1 MGVMGAG
8 GAVGA
13 KIASSVG
20 PAELPQ
26 TVAAFHSLVGFAAV
40 FTALGDYMH
49 MATLHPE
56 GLDGLHLGSVA
67 LATSIGGITAT
78 GSIIAYLK
86 LAEQLDSS
94 ALALQYRDPINGAMA
109 LGMFGFMGHLMTN
122 PSMGMG
128 CIDVIGAAGLSG
140 APGLHMTASIGGADM
155 PVVITVLNS
164 YSGWALCAEG
174 FMLDKPLLTTVGA
187 LIGSSG
193 AILTHIMCVAMN
205 RAIVSEGEA
214 KFTDVETVADSLQN
228 VGSVIV
234 VPGYG

>member
-1 MGVMGAG
+1 MGNVLAMTGVTLGITSTLMTLDSPTTYGQIALVMGAG
-8 GAVGA
+8 GAAGTT
-13 KIASSVG
+13 IARSVG

-49 MATLHPE
+49 MASLHPE

-86 LAEQLDSS
+86 LAEQMDSS

-140 APGLHMTASIGGADM
+140 ALGLHMTASIEEL
-155 PVVITVLNS
+155 TCQWLS
-164 YSGWALCAEG
+164 LCSTHTLAG
-174 FMLDKPLLTTVGA
+174 HSVPRVSCLTSQCSPLLV
-187 LIGSSG
+187 L
-193 AILTHIMCVAMN
+193 
-205 RAIVSEGEA
+205 
-214 KFTDVETVADSLQN
+214 
-228 VGSVIV
+228 
-234 VPGYG
+234 